1 MAYRDQVRDEAIAAA
16 KAYSHPEVE
25 PRHLLWGLLEVLDA
39 AAPSTLSRPAV
50 RALLTPRGTA
60 TASPTVPAPV
70 EERLSG
76 VTDKASALVLCGELA
91 SSLLGVGPPPDPAG
105 SSSTAAATQSAS
117 DPAERAPDAE
127 PAARADAV
135 PALLAEL
142 DALVGLGEA
151 KASVRRL
158 IAVQR
163 LNAER
168 RARSLPEVSGSHHV
182 VFTGPPG
189 TGKTTVARLLGKLY
203 GAIGVVS
210 KGHLV
215 EASRADLV
223 AGYVGQTAL
232 KVQAIVEKALGG
244 VLFIDEA
251 YALARGDS
259 QDFGEEAV
267 ATLVK
272 MMEDHRD
279 NLAVIVAG
287 YPAEMRTFIDSN
299 PGLRSRFTHYVD
311 FPDYATGELVQIF
324 GAIAVQAKVDLA
336 PDVLAA
342 LPGLVARA
350 QARENFGNARWV
362 RSLFERSFANMAQRA
377 VADERIEPAEL
388 GLMTASDLP
397 APDDDR
403 WAARRPIGFR
413 DPSAGHKP

>member
-1 MAYRDQVRDEAIAAA
+1 MAYRDRVRDEAIAAA
-16 KAYSHPEVE
+16 KAYSHPEVQ

-39 AAPSTLSRPAV
+39 AAPSTASRPAA
-50 RALLTPRGTA
+50 RALLAPRGSA
-60 TASPTVPAPV
+60 TASPTVPAPM
-70 EERLSG
+70 EDRLAP
-76 VTDKASALVLCGELA
+76 VTGRDAAVVLCAQLA
-91 SSLLGVGPPPDPAG
+91 SELLGAGPAPEVTAMA
-105 SSSTAAATQSAS
+105 STAAATQSAAGT
-117 DPAERAPDAE
+117 AETPLEARPEPGPDAI
-127 PAARADAV
+127 

-168 RARSLPEVSGSHHV
+168 KAQGLPEVSGSHHV

-232 KVQAIVEKALGG
+232 KVQAVVDKALGG

-251 YALARGDS
+251 YSLARGDS

-272 MMEDHRD
+272 LMEDHRD
-279 NLAVIVAG
+279 DLAVIVAG

-311 FPDYATGELVQIF
+311 FPDYATDELVQIF
-324 GAIAVQAKVDLA
+324 GAIAAQAKVELA
-336 PDVLAA
+336 PDVVDA
-342 LPGLVARA
+342 LPGLVTRA

-388 GLMTASDLP
+388 GLMTAADLP

-403 WAARRPIGFR
+403 WAAQRHIGFR
-413 DPSAGHKP
+413 SPT

>member
-39 AAPSTLSRPAV
+39 ATPSSVSRPAV
-50 RALLTPRGTA
+50 RALLAPRGSA
-60 TASPTVPAPV
+60 TASPVVPASV
-70 EERLSG
+70 EERLAR
-76 VTDKASALVLCGELA
+76 VTGTDTAVTLCGELA
-91 SSLLGVGPPPDPAG
+91 HELLGVGPAPEARAG
-105 SSSTAAATQSAS
+105 SSTAAATQSA
-117 DPAERAPDAE
+117 DGTTEATPEAR
-127 PAARADAV
+127 PAAKADAV
-135 PALLAEL
+135 PTLLGEL

-168 RARSLPEVSGSHHV
+168 RAQGLPEVSGSHHV

-189 TGKTTVARLLGKLY
+189 TGKTTVARLLGRLY

-232 KVQAIVEKALGG
+232 KVQAVVEKALGG

-251 YALARGDS
+251 YSLARGDS

-272 MMEDHRD
+272 LMEDHRD
-279 NLAVIVAG
+279 DLAVIVAG

-311 FPDYATGELVQIF
+311 FPDYTVDELVQIF
-324 GAIAVQAKVDLA
+324 GAIAALAKVDLA
-336 PDVLAA
+336 PDVLEA

-377 VADERIEPAEL
+377 IADEQIEAAEL
-388 GLMTASDLP
+388 GLLVAADLP
-397 APDDDR
+397 APDEDR
-403 WAARRPIGFR
+403 WPARRHIGFR
-413 DPSAGHKP
+413 NPA

>member
-16 KAYSHPEVE
+16 KAYAHPEVE

-39 AAPSTLSRPAV
+39 AAPPTVTRPAA
-50 RALLTPRGTA
+50 RALLAPRGTA
-60 TASPTVPAPV
+60 TAAPVVPAPI
-70 EERLSG
+70 EERLAK
-76 VTDKASALVLCGELA
+76 VTGRDAALALCGQLA
-91 SSLLGVGPPPDPAG
+91 HELLGAEPTPEAAAA
-105 SSSTAAATQSAS
+105 SSTAAASRSAAQ
-117 DPAERAPDAE
+117 PAEEDPDTRP
-127 PAARADAV
+127 PAGVDAI

-168 RARSLPEVSGSHHV
+168 KATGLPEVSGSHHV

-232 KVQAIVEKALGG
+232 KVQAIVGKALGG

-251 YALARGDS
+251 YSLARGDS

-279 NLAVIVAG
+279 DLAVIVAG

-311 FPDYATGELVQIF
+311 FPDYSADELVQIF
-324 GAIAVQAKVDLA
+324 GVIAAQAKVDLA
-336 PDVLAA
+336 PDVLEA
-342 LPGLVARA
+342 LPGLVALA

-362 RSLFERSFANMAQRA
+362 RSLFERAFANMAQRA
-377 VADERIEPAEL
+377 VADELIEPAEL
-388 GLMTASDLP
+388 GLMTAADLP

-403 WAARRPIGFR
+403 WAVQRRIGFR
-413 DPSAGHKP
+413 TPDAR

>member
-1 MAYRDQVRDEAIAAA
+1 VPPAI
-16 KAYSHPEVE
+16 
-25 PRHLLWGLLEVLDA
+25 
-39 AAPSTLSRPAV
+39 
-50 RALLTPRGTA
+50 
-60 TASPTVPAPV
+60 
-70 EERLSG
+70 EERLAG
-76 VTDKASALVLCGELA
+76 VTSRDSAIALCSALAAE
-91 SSLLGVGPPPDPAG
+91 LLGIAPPPDANAAAT
-105 SSSTAAATQSAS
+105 SSTASATQSATET
-117 DPAERAPDAE
+117 AQETPDAG
-127 PAARADAV
+127 PASKADAV

-142 DALVGLGEA
+142 DALVGLGAA

-168 RARSLPEVSGSHHV
+168 KAQGLPEVSGSHHV

-232 KVQAIVEKALGG
+232 KVQAVVDKALGG

-251 YALARGDS
+251 YSLANGDS

-272 MMEDHRD
+272 LMEDHRD
-279 NLAVIVAG
+279 DLAVIVAG

-311 FPDYATGELVQIF
+311 FPDYSTDELVQIF
-324 GAIAVQAKVDLA
+324 RVMAAEAKLELS
-336 PDVLAA
+336 PDVLTA
-342 LPGLVARA
+342 LPGLVTTART
-350 QARENFGNARWV
+350 RENFGNARWV
-362 RSLFERSFANMAQRA
+362 RSLFELSFANMAQRA

-388 GLMTASDLP
+388 GLLTAADLP
-397 APDDDR
+397 VPDAER
-403 WAARRPIGFR
+403 WAARRHIGFR
-413 DPSAGHKP
+413 NP

>member
-1 MAYRDQVRDEAIAAA
+1 VALCRGLAHELLGIGPAPEAATGAASA
-16 KAYSHPEVE
+16 TATQAATET
-25 PRHLLWGLLEVLDA
+25 
-39 AAPSTLSRPAV
+39 AAPSADARPA
-50 RALLTPRGTA
+50 T
-60 TASPTVPAPV
+60 S
-70 EERLSG
+70 
-76 VTDKASALVLCGELA
+76 K
-91 SSLLGVGPPPDPAG
+91 
-105 SSSTAAATQSAS
+105 
-117 DPAERAPDAE
+117 
-127 PAARADAV
+127 ADAV

-142 DALVGLGEA
+142 DALVGLGTA

-168 RARSLPEVSGSHHV
+168 TAQGLPEVSGSHHV

-232 KVQAIVEKALGG
+232 KVQAVVEKALGG

-279 NLAVIVAG
+279 DLAVIVAG
-287 YPAEMRTFIDSN
+287 YPDEMRTFIDSN

-311 FPDYATGELVQIF
+311 FPDYSGDELVQIF
-324 GAIAVQAKVDLA
+324 VAIAVQARGELA
-336 PDVLAA
+336 PDVLEA
-342 LPGLVARA
+342 LPAVVAKA

-362 RSLFERSFANMAQRA
+362 RSLFELSFANMAQRA

-388 GLMTASDLP
+388 GLLTAADLP

-403 WAARRPIGFR
+403 WSAQRLIGFR
-413 DPSAGHKP
+413 MPS

>member
-25 PRHLLWGLLEVLDA
+25 ARHLLWGLLEVLDA
-39 AAPSTLSRPAV
+39 AAPPAV
-50 RALLTPRGTA
+50 SRQAARSLLLPRGTA
-60 TASPTVPAPV
+60 TASPVVPAPI
-70 EERLSG
+70 EERLAG
-76 VTDKASALVLCGELA
+76 VTGRDAAVALCAELA
-91 SSLLGVGPPPDPAG
+91 QALLDAG
-105 SSSTAAATQSAS
+105 GAPETPTGAASVSATQSATEA
-117 DPAERAPDAE
+117 AEQAPE
-127 PAARADAV
+127 PAPAPGTATV

-168 RARSLPEVSGSHHV
+168 KANALPEVSGSHHV

-189 TGKTTVARLLGKLY
+189 TGKTTVARLLGRLY

-215 EASRADLV
+215 EATRADLV

-232 KVQAIVEKALGG
+232 KVQAVVDKAIGG

-251 YALARGDS
+251 YSLARGDS

-272 MMEDHRD
+272 LMEDHRD
-279 NLAVIVAG
+279 DLVVIVAG
-287 YPAEMRTFIDSN
+287 YPAEMRRFIDSN

-311 FPDYATGELVQIF
+311 FPDYSADELVQIF
-324 GAIAVQAKVDLA
+324 EAIATQAKVDLA
-336 PDVLAA
+336 PDVLEA

-350 QARENFGNARWV
+350 QVHENFGNARWI
-362 RSLFERSFANMAQRA
+362 RSLFEIAFANMAQRA
-377 VADERIEPAEL
+377 VADERIDPAEL
-388 GLMTASDLP
+388 GLLTAADLP
-397 APDDDR
+397 APDDDQ
-403 WAARRPIGFR
+403 WAGQRRIGFR
-413 DPSAGHKP
+413 DPASGGRG